1 MAGEATP
8 SARSSTRTIPL
19 SRIRPAWRLRS
30 ATIGAASGQPVPQTH
45 AELIRCIFESLALK
59 YKDILEKF
67 RVLAPFPIEKLHII
81 GGGFEKPV
89 ARPVYRQCHRYSGS
103 GRPVGSDGHRQHHV
117 AGARR
122 RMCRFVAADARYD
135 RQGGRDRD
143 FHAAGYRCVERGL
156 LQDQTFVEIAP
167 RQGRTRPD
175 VGAGMKP

>member
-1 MAGEATP
+1 M
-8 SARSSTRTIPL
+8 
-19 SRIRPAWRLRS
+19 
-30 ATIGAASGQPVPQTH
+30 PQTH

-81 GGGFEKPV
+81 GGGSKNRLLDQFTANAIGIPV
-89 ARPVYRQCHRYSGS
+89 VAGPSEATAIGNIMLQARAAGC
-103 GRPVGSDGHRQHHV
+103 VGSLP
-117 AGARR
+117 
-122 RMCRFVAADARYD
+122 ADARYD